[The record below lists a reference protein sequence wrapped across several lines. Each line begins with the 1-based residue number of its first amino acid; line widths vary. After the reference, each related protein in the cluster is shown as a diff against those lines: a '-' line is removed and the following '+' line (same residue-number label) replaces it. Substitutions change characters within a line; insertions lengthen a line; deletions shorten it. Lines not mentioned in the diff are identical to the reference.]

1 MSMLAKS
8 APEVEMTGGDAAAPS
23 VATGFNKF
31 DPAEYDVKTDPNEG
45 HKATEIKLLSFKRP
59 HMRSFHYSWFA
70 FFLAFFAWFAFAPL
84 MSVIG
89 PQLQLTD
96 QEKWT
101 ANICSVAS
109 TILMR
114 FIIGPLCDKVGA
126 KNLMA
131 GLMVY
136 GGIMILIAAVAVRDA
151 TSLIIMRFFIGVV
164 GATFVPCQFWN
175 SQLFVKE
182 VAGAAQAIAGGWGN
196 LGGGVTQVVMP
207 LVYTACLTGMSEYNA
222 WRYAFI
228 VPGGAALTCG
238 ICMILFS
245 DDTPKGN
252 ISELVKANAIQKKS
266 ATSSARE
273 GFGEIVTWVLA
284 LQYGACFGVE
294 LTVNNMMAGYFTT
307 RFELDLVTAGA
318 IASSFG
324 LMNLFARA
332 IGGWLSDNM
341 NKKYGF
347 RGRLGVQFGCLLYE
361 GIMLFIFSRMDTI
374 GGAIPMLIMFS
385 VGVQASEGSTFG
397 VVPYVKPSAT
407 GSVSGVVGAGGNIG
421 AVCWGFIFL
430 YRGSMPPQDCLMII
444 SFIVIFSALITPF
457 VFIPGQP
464 GLFASPHLTKEQ
476 LAAIDKA
483 HQATKVPTT
492 DIIDEEAG
500 ELKVEA

>member
-1 MSMLAKS
+1 MSEMTVS
-8 APEVEMTGGDAAAPS
+8 STEVEMTGGDATAPGAAAP
-23 VATGFNKF
+23 TGFNKY
-31 DPAEYDVKTDPNEG
+31 DPAEYDVKTDPNQG
-45 HKATEIKLLSFKRP
+45 YKATEIKLMSFKRP
-59 HMRSFHYSWFA
+59 HMRSFHYSWFS

-89 PQLQLTD
+89 PQLGLTD

-109 TILMR
+109 TVLMR
-114 FIIGPLCDKVGA
+114 FIVGPLCDKVGA
-126 KNLMA
+126 KNLQA

-136 GGIMILIAAVAVRDA
+136 GGVMILIAAVAVRDA
-151 TSLIIMRFFIGVV
+151 TSLIIMRFLIGVV

-222 WRYAFI
+222 WRYSFI
-228 VPGGAALTCG
+228 VPGSAALICG
-238 ICMILFS
+238 VCMLRFS

-273 GFGEIVTWVLA
+273 GFGEVVTWVLA
-284 LQYGACFGVE
+284 LQYGCCFGVE

-307 RFELDLVTAGA
+307 RFELDLVAAGT
-318 IASSFG
+318 IASLFG
-324 LMNLFARA
+324 LMNIFARA
-332 IGGWLSDNM
+332 IGGFLSDKM
-341 NKKYGF
+341 NKKFGF
-347 RGRLGVQFGCLLYE
+347 RGRLGVQFGCLMYE
-361 GIMLFIFSRMDTI
+361 GIMLYIFSRMETI
-374 GGAIPMLIMFS
+374 ETAIPMLIMFS

-397 VVPYVKPSAT
+397 VVPYVKPAAT

-430 YRGSMPPQDCLMII
+430 FRGSMPPQDCLMII
-444 SFIVIFSALITPF
+444 SFVVIFSALVTPF
-457 VFIPGQP
+457 VFIKEQP
-464 GLFASPHLTKEQ
+464 GLFFSPHLTPEQ
-476 LAAIDKA
+476 RASIDKA
-483 HQATKVPTT
+483 QKATKVPTT
-492 DIIDEEAG
+492 DQEAPA
-500 ELKVEA
+500 EIKVNA